1 MSTEEPP
8 VLDREAVAAVLS
20 VKAKTVS
27 QYLVESRP
35 PGKYASHPFPK
46 PDGYI
51 GRGPWWR
58 REREQEFRDW
68 ASSRPGRGRGGGR
81 PRKKTATQA

>member
-1 MSTEEPP
+1 M
-8 VLDREAVAAVLS
+8 LDREAVAAILS

-35 PGKYASHPFPK
+35 PGKYADHPFPK
-46 PDGYI
+46 PDGSI
-51 GRGPWWR
+51 GRGPWWK

-68 ASSRPGRGRGGGR
+68 AAARPGRGRGGGR
-81 PRKKTATQA
+81 PRKLRDQHDHHGEAS